1 MDESLGLEVEGNKC
15 SKPPACKSYGGPQL
29 NTPFPLPHGSGNSIL
44 TSLFFPVC
52 VSDVVENVWILLFFL
67 CPLHVYISMNTKLL
81 QTCPNAFMTLFVVRL
96 RGLCIYD
103 LLHWEI
109 PGAGFLPAFVSPQR
123 EESLGLCVSLLE
135 P

>member
-1 MDESLGLEVEGNKC
+1 MLKVTSMQRLWRASFEHTLSPSLWQWKQHSDKL
-15 SKPPACKSYGGPQL
+15 
-29 NTPFPLPHGSGNSIL
+29 I
-44 TSLFFPVC
+44 FPVC
-52 VSDVVENVWILLFFL
+52 VSDVVENVWSLLFFL
-67 CPLHVYISMNTKLL
+67 CPLDDYISMNTKLL

-96 RGLCIYD
+96 RGLCIYH